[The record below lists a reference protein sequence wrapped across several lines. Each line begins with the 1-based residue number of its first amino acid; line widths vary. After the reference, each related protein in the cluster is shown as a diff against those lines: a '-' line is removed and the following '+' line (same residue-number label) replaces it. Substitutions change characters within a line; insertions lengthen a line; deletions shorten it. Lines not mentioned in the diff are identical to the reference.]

1 LVGIYIT
8 HFDDGNPIRRADF
21 MRQQMELQRQGI
33 GFDIVQD
40 ITGRGCWPT
49 ARAAWLKGIA
59 GGTDHIL
66 VLSDDMIPS
75 CENFLAAV
83 EGMAGAVQSSAIIS
97 LFSMRKMTK
106 SAEALGS
113 SWCSTPDG
121 CWGGSIMMARD
132 LVKMF
137 LDWEAA
143 HIRIDFNRN
152 HDDRRV
158 AFFAM
163 AHKIPVF
170 VAARQIVQHLGAA
183 HSSVGYSNRNRVA
196 SNLFTGDGRD
206 IDWTMG
212 LPDPPKFSGTI
223 PKEIM
228 RNALVPSI

>member
-1 LVGIYIT
+1 MVGIYIT
-8 HFDDGNPIRRADF
+8 HFDDGNPFRRADF

-33 GFDIVQD
+33 EFDIVED
-40 ITGRGCWPT
+40 IVGRGCWAT

-66 VLSDDMIPS
+66 VLSDDMLPS

-83 EGMAGAVQSSAIIS
+83 EMAAGAVGSTAIMS

-106 SAEALGS
+106 NAESLGS
-113 SWCSTPDG
+113 AWCSTPDG
-121 CWGGSIMMARD
+121 VWGGSIMMSREHA
-132 LVKMF
+132 KMF

-143 HIRIDFNRN
+143 NVKLGWEPN

-158 AFFAM
+158 AFFAISLG
-163 AHKIPVF
+163 IPIF
-170 VAARQIVQHLGAA
+170 VASRQIVQHLGAA

-212 LPDPPKFSGTI
+212 LPNPPRFSGTI
-223 PKEIM
+223 PREKM
-228 RNALVPSI
+228 LQALIGL